1 MEGIVTL
8 QRRLRD
14 RAEAQ
19 TLRAFTPWLKPG
31 APTGRRKAAQLAIT
45 GTVVRLQALSSFR
58 SFIEPYCRGC
68 FDWKN
73 WSQQRLKQ
81 RINRDVLGLDD
92 ANPNGRIGHL
102 DFHQHCP
109 GTG

>member
-31 APTGRRKAAQLAIT
+31 APTGRRKAAQLPLP
-45 GTVVRLQALSSFR
+45 VR
-58 SFIEPYCRGC
+58 SFDFNLSLP
-68 FDWKN
+68 
-73 WSQQRLKQ
+73 SARLSN
-81 RINRDVLGLDD
+81 RIVVAVLT
-92 ANPNGRIGHL
+92 GR
-102 DFHQHCP
+102 
-109 GTG
+109 TGVSKG